1 MELPE
6 SLQNIEFRAVTSD
19 DFEKCLRT
27 KESLFIEYNK
37 QYKIYRDSSH
47 NIFGYVISNG
57 YSQQYYLTLK

>member
-27 KESLFIEYNK
+27 KESLFIEYKN
-37 QYKIYRDSSH
+37 QYKIYRDESH
-47 NIFGYVISNG
+47 NIFGYVIDNG
-57 YSQQYYLTLK
+57 FTHQYFLLK